1 MKQLKKIIILLILII
16 IFFANISNIYAIN
29 LKEKISELDANI
41 NSEAALIMESST
53 GKVIYEKNGNEIKY
67 PASTTKIMTAILAIE
82 NCELDELATASE
94 YAITSIPY
102 GYATADI
109 RVGESLSIK
118 DLLYVLM
125 LHSANESAIIIAEHI
140 SGSVNEF
147 SKLMNQKAKEIG
159 CKHTHFINP
168 NGIHD
173 DNHYSTAYDLA
184 LIANYCMQ
192 NETFREIVKTTSYT
206 LPNTSSYQ
214 EEPRTFTNTNS
225 LVVPSS
231 ENNPNKYYYQFATG
245 VKTGYTTPAKNCLIS
260 SAQKNGI
267 EYICVVLG
275 ADSAYEN
282 NEHKSFRYL
291 DSISL
296 FNYAFENFDFKTI
309 NSKNDIIET
318 IQIDNAVPSSKDLK
332 ILIASDVTALIN
344 NETSTNDI
352 QPQIV
357 LKENLQAPIIE
368 GEIVG
373 TINYKINGISY
384 TADLLAGND
393 IKEEEKTEI
402 KQLNYWIILIL
413 LLIIIIIIIGII
425 ILHILLKKHESE

>member
-1 MKQLKKIIILLILII
+1 MKQLKKTVILLFLIILI
-16 IFFANISNIYAIN
+16 FANFSNIYAIN
-29 LKEKISELDANI
+29 ATELDANI

-82 NCELDELATASE
+82 NCDLDELATASE
-94 YAITSIPY
+94 YAISSIPY

-109 RVGESLSIK
+109 RVGEALSIK

-140 SGSVNEF
+140 SGSVDKF
-147 SKLMNQKAKEIG
+147 SKLMNEKAKEIG
-159 CKHTHFINP
+159 CKNTHFINP

-192 NETFREIVKTTSYT
+192 NKTFREIVKTTSYT

-275 ADSAYEN
+275 ADSSYEN

-318 IQIDNAVPSSKDLK
+318 IQIDNADSSNKDLK
-332 ILIASDVTALIN
+332 ILIASDITALIN
-344 NETSTNDI
+344 NETSKKDI
-352 QPQIV
+352 KPQIV

-373 TINYKINGISY
+373 TINYNINGLSY
-384 TADLLAGND
+384 TTDLLAGND
-393 IKEEEKTEI
+393 IKEVEKTET
-402 KQLNYWIILIL
+402 KQLNYWIIIIL

-425 ILHILLKKHESE
+425 ILHRLLKKHESE

>member
-1 MKQLKKIIILLILII
+1 MKQLKKTVILLFLIILI
-16 IFFANISNIYAIN
+16 FANFSNIYAIN
-29 LKEKISELDANI
+29 ATELDANI

-53 GKVIYEKNGNEIKY
+53 GKVLYEKNGNEIKY

-109 RVGESLSIK
+109 RVGEALSIK

-125 LHSANESAIIIAEHI
+125 LHSANESAVIIAEHI
-140 SGSVNEF
+140 SGSVDNF
-147 SKLMNQKAKEIG
+147 SKLMNEKAKEIG
-159 CKHTHFINP
+159 CKNTNFINP

-173 DNHYSTAYDLA
+173 ENHYSTAYDLA

-225 LVVPSS
+225 LVIPDS
-231 ENNPNKYYYQFATG
+231 ENNPNKYYYQYATG
-245 VKTGYTTPAKNCLIS
+245 IKTGYTTPAKNCLIS

-275 ADSAYEN
+275 SDSAYEN

-296 FNYAFENFDFKTI
+296 FNYAFENFDFKII

-318 IQIDNAVPSSKDLK
+318 IQIDNADHSNKDLK
-332 ILIASDVTALIN
+332 LLIASDITALIN
-344 NETSTNDI
+344 NETSKNELK
-352 QPQIV
+352 PQII

-373 TINYKINGISY
+373 TINYKINGLSY
-384 TADLLAGND
+384 TTDLLAGND

-425 ILHILLKKHESE
+425 ILHRLLKNHESE

>member
-1 MKQLKKIIILLILII
+1 MKQLKKTVILLFLIILI
-16 IFFANISNIYAIN
+16 FANFSNIYAIN
-29 LKEKISELDANI
+29 ATELDANI

-53 GKVIYEKNGNEIKY
+53 GKVLYEKNGNEIKY

-140 SGSVNEF
+140 SGSVDNF
-147 SKLMNQKAKEIG
+147 SKLMNEKAKEIG
-159 CKHTHFINP
+159 CKNTNFINP

-173 DNHYSTAYDLA
+173 ENHYSTAYDLA

-296 FNYAFENFDFKTI
+296 FNYAFENFDFKII

-318 IQIDNAVPSSKDLK
+318 IQIDNADPSNKDLK
-332 ILIASDVTALIN
+332 ILIASDITALIN
-344 NETSTNDI
+344 NETSKKDI
-352 QPQIV
+352 KPQIV

-373 TINYKINGISY
+373 TINYKINGLSY
-384 TADLLAGND
+384 TTDLLAGND

-425 ILHILLKKHESE
+425 ILHRLLKNHESE

>member
-1 MKQLKKIIILLILII
+1 MKQLKKTVILLFLIILI
-16 IFFANISNIYAIN
+16 FANFSNIYAIN
-29 LKEKISELDANI
+29 ATELDANI

-53 GKVIYEKNGNEIKY
+53 GKVLYEKNGNEIKY

-109 RVGESLSIK
+109 RVGEALSIK

-125 LHSANESAIIIAEHI
+125 LHSANESAVIIAEHI
-140 SGSVNEF
+140 SGSVDNF
-147 SKLMNQKAKEIG
+147 SKLMNEKAKEIG
-159 CKHTHFINP
+159 CKNTNFINP

-173 DNHYSTAYDLA
+173 ENHYSTAYDLA

-225 LVVPSS
+225 LVIPDS
-231 ENNPNKYYYQFATG
+231 ENNPNKYYYQYATG
-245 VKTGYTTPAKNCLIS
+245 IKTGYTTPAKNCLIS

-275 ADSAYEN
+275 SDSAYEN

-296 FNYAFENFDFKTI
+296 FNYAFENFDFKII

-318 IQIDNAVPSSKDLK
+318 IQIDNADPSNKDLK
-332 ILIASDVTALIN
+332 LLIASDITALIN
-344 NETSTNDI
+344 NETSKNELK
-352 QPQIV
+352 PQII

-373 TINYKINGISY
+373 TINYKINGLSY
-384 TADLLAGND
+384 TTDLLAGND

-425 ILHILLKKHESE
+425 ILHRLLKNHESE